1 VQEINHVRFHLLD
14 LVLGVAVVPLLA
26 RPLVGVLL
34 GVHGVAV
41 HVLAAGPTLELIA
54 QRVNRVPAADHAVVC
69 VVAALRR
76 RSRDLLIEEVVLLE
90 RVLQINL

>member
-1 VQEINHVRFHLLD
+1 
-14 LVLGVAVVPLLA
+14 
-26 RPLVGVLL
+26 
-34 GVHGVAV
+34 
-41 HVLAAGPTLELIA
+41 
-54 QRVNRVPAADHAVVC
+54 VC